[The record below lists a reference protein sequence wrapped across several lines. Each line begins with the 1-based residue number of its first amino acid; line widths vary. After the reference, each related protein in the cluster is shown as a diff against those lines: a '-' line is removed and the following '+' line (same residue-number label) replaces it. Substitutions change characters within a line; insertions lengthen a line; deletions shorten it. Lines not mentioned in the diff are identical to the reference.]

1 MSSLRPPKVPPP
13 VTSPAD
19 SADKP
24 KGTTHPR
31 LAPGRR
37 RFPFALLLVVA
48 LIISATGAG
57 VAWSLWGTSSGSTT
71 STDNTTG
78 AAQFDQPVSEF
89 PAADRGAAVALAG
102 TTLTGEHLDV
112 AHLRGKVV
120 VVNVW
125 GSWCAPCR
133 TEAPV
138 LAALSR
144 SYADRG
150 VAFVGVNVKDN
161 RAAALAFER
170 SYGIAY
176 PSIED
181 PDGRAVLALSQYV
194 PASAVPVTLVLD
206 TEGRVAAR
214 VLGAVR
220 EATLRALLDSALAQK
235 P

>member
-1 MSSLRPPKVPPP
+1 MRSLRPPKVPPP
-13 VTSPAD
+13 VSSAAGPAD
-19 SADKP
+19 EP
-24 KGTTHPR
+24 KVTTHPR
-31 LAPGRR
+31 LARGRR
-37 RFPFALLLVVA
+37 RFPLALMLVLL
-48 LIISATGAG
+48 ITATGVG
-57 VAWSLWGTSSGSTT
+57 VAWSLFGTGSGSAT
-71 STDNTTG
+71 STQATG

-102 TTLTGEHLDV
+102 TTLTGERLDV
-112 AHLRGKVV
+112 AGLRGKVV

-181 PDGRAVLALSQYV
+181 PDGQAVLALSQYV

-206 TEGRVAAR
+206 IEGRVAAR

-220 EATLRALLDSALAQK
+220 EATLRALLDSALAGK